1 MDAIKEERQCVRNR
15 TSAFGVLTRGFS
27 EGLHELVALDA
38 EFLEE
43 FGIFRGSAQEVFDGD
58 EVVFEAFGFVFGAGE
73 EVVESLRDVD
83 LVGGSGACDFGQ
95 AVEFLFEAGAE
106 VFDVHSGALDD
117 RRREA
122 TSLSETC
129 REQMLDID
137 LLISVASAD
146 SFRCQ
151 ACSQPKR
158 LVDKS
163 HTYM

>member
-73 EVVESLRDVD
+73 DVVESLRDVD
-83 LVGGSGACDFGQ
+83 LVGGSGDVTLGRRSSSCSRRARRFSTFTPARLTID
-95 AVEFLFEAGAE
+95 GARPPPC
-106 VFDVHSGALDD
+106 A
-117 RRREA
+117 RRAASRCS
-122 TSLSETC
+122 TSTC
-129 REQMLDID
+129 
-137 LLISVASAD
+137 
-146 SFRCQ
+146 
-151 ACSQPKR
+151 
-158 LVDKS
+158 
-163 HTYM
+163 